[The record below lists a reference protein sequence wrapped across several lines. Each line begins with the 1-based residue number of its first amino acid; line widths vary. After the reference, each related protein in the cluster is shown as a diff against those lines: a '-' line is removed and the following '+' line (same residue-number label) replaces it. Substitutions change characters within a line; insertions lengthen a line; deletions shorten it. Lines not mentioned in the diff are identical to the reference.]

1 MSTYT
6 DIHLQGLEIHV
17 SKYEMNGS
25 ALAGIRFF
33 DEGLSTTTIHV
44 NNPTDAARLLQA
56 VKDAVLILGGEL

>member
-1 MSTYT
+1 MSMYT

-33 DEGLSTTTIHV
+33 DEGSSTTTIHV